1 MLNPLIDNTSISS
14 IEEIKDKE
22 KDKNKSQTITDDC
35 SWCIFCDFSCLF
47 MCCLE

>member
-1 MLNPLIDNTSISS
+1 MLNPLIDNTSINTN
-14 IEEIKDKE
+14 EQIKNEE
-22 KDKNKSQTITDDC
+22 KDKSQNISDDC